1 MLELKVLAEKQEEKE
16 LLQKD
21 QIEALK
27 KLDSVVEMID
37 MLKEIN
43 KNISDSLNDVMN
55 HDIRKISFYSFI
67 Y

>member
-1 MLELKVLAEKQEEKE
+1 MAEKQEEKE

-55 HDIRKISFYSFI
+55 HDIKKNFISFVYLLI
-67 Y
+67 